1 MEVAESQ
8 GLKSLSE
15 VESDPAGS
23 AAPQGLNQRLRALL
37 SFRRRIHPSAP
48 VQSSNPWQPVIR
60 TMSSVRE
67 ETR

>member
-23 AAPQGLNQRLRALL
+23 AAPQGLNERLRAFL
-37 SFRRRIHPSAP
+37 SFRRRIHPSAFRQRP
-48 VQSSNPWQPVIR
+48 HPCNPVIR
-60 TMSSVRE
+60 GNP
-67 ETR
+67 